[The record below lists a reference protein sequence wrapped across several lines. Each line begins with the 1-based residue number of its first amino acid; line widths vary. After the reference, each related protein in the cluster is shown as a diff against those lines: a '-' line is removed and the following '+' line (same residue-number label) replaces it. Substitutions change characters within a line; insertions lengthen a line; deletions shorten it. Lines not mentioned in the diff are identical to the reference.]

1 METNSHRHPPRPS
14 PDGDHPA
21 QSLEPPVSTRKII
34 HVDMDAYYASVEI
47 LDRPELAHVPLIVG
61 GSPQGRGVVSTAN
74 YEARK
79 YGIRSAMACSIAYR
93 LCPKAVFVRPR
104 FERYKEISLKIREI
118 FSRHTNLVEPLSLDE
133 AYLDVTHTSSG
144 KYASVIAREIR
155 EQVFKETGLTCSAG
169 VGPNKLIAKIA
180 SEYRKP
186 NGLTVIPPE
195 QVLDFMA
202 PLTVRKIHGV
212 GPATEKRLHALGIK
226 TCSDIRAFGIEA
238 LEARLGNWGTWLYEA
253 AHGRDQRVVETSWE
267 RKSFGREETFGKD
280 KIDFAD
286 VEQELRTIVTNLA
299 EYLKKRNFI
308 GRTITLKIKYHNFE
322 SITRSRTI
330 AEATQSSDVIW
341 QTVNE
346 LLHTKT
352 EVGRRPVRLVG
363 VSLKNLSET
372 A

>member
-1 METNSHRHPPRPS
+1 MEES
-14 PDGDHPA
+14 PI
-21 QSLEPPVSTRKII
+21 SVRKII

-47 LDRPELAHVPLIVG
+47 LDRPELKDVPLIVG

-74 YEARK
+74 YVARK

-93 LCPKAVFVRPR
+93 LCPKAVFLRPR
-104 FERYKEISLKIREI
+104 FERYKEMSGKIREI
-118 FSRHTNLVEPLSLDE
+118 FYRYTDLVEPLSLDE
-133 AYLDVTHTSSG
+133 AYLDVTDAPSG
-144 KYASVIAREIR
+144 KYASAIASEIR

-186 NGLTVIPPE
+186 NGLTVVTPE

-212 GPATEKRLHALGIK
+212 GPATEKRLHALGLK
-226 TCSDIRAFGIEA
+226 TCADIRTFGIEN
-238 LEARLGNWGTWLYEA
+238 LEKHMGNWGLWLYEA
-253 AHGRDQRVVETSWE
+253 AHGRDRRTVETSWE
-267 RKSFGREETFGKD
+267 RKSFGHEETFGKD
-280 KIDFAD
+280 KLDLGDI
-286 VEQELRTIVTNLA
+286 ENELKAIVSHLA
-299 EYLKKRNFI
+299 RDLKKRNFI

-330 AEATQSSDVIW
+330 PEATQCSEVIW
-341 QTVNE
+341 QHVTE

-352 EVGRRPVRLVG
+352 EVGKRPIRLVG
-363 VSLKNLSET
+363 VSLSKLAQTNLENAS
-372 A
+372 